1 MAGAVT
7 QNKTF
12 VVPCRMKVPN
22 IAHTIHVDAMVCF
35 DHFNKKKKKKKLAF
49 LT

>member
-7 QNKTF
+7 QKKTF
-12 VVPCRMKVPN
+12 VVPCRMKVPS
-22 IAHTIHVDAMVCF
+22 IARTIHVDAMVCF
-35 DHFNKKKKKKKLAF
+35 DKKKKLAF